1 MAWWLAP
8 PPAATAACCPAAAI
22 SASAEKGEALL
33 SGLTDEIEGDGADA
47 VEAQVWS
54 LTQFYSVDFSLSRIG
69 VKKCVNNNQGLR
81 QLLLTASLY
90 LCSSGNNARGVL
102 RALGGRCVS

>member
-1 MAWWLAP
+1 MTAWWLAP

-47 VEAQVWS
+47 VEAQVRS

-69 VKKCVNNNQGLR
+69 VKKCVFNKR
-81 QLLLTASLY
+81 TIK
-90 LCSSGNNARGVL
+90 V
-102 RALGGRCVS
+102 CVSCC